1 MEVIDM
7 KQNLGES
14 FFRVGAVLFVLCMLL
29 PIVAQANNTNETVCI
44 NTSTANVSA
53 PTANVFTSTA
63 NVSASSV
70 NVSTS
75 TANVSASTADLLTS
89 TANVSTS
96 TANVSTSSVKVFA
109 SKSLISDRDSLIAA
123 LVILLIFGGM
133 ILLGFRA
140 DKKLDQGEMRRAI
153 AGTFVVGF
161 TILMVLSIKY
171 DIPDNDVTTMYI
183 QLAGIVIAFYFGT
196 RAVAV
201 KRAEAAAMIG
211 IEHVRFLPD
220 PKKIAITIRNGG
232 DSEIKVDKIYING
245 HVIEESIKI
254 SPEKSKETEQI
265 CEWQSETEYE
275 IKIATSTG
283 LTAEIRVSPPEE
295 KTQ

>member
-70 NVSTS
+70 
-75 TANVSASTADLLTS
+75 
-89 TANVSTS
+89 NVSTS

-220 PKKIAITIRNGG
+220 HKKIAITIRNGG

-245 HVIEESIKI
+245 NVIEESIKI
-254 SPEKSKETEQI
+254 SPEKSKETEQN
-265 CEWQSETEYE
+265 CKWQSETEYE

>member
-7 KQNLGES
+7 KQNPGES

-29 PIVAQANNTNETVCI
+29 PIVYAHANNTDETVCI

-53 PTANVFTSTA
+53 TTANVF
-63 NVSASSV
+63 
-70 NVSTS
+70 
-75 TANVSASTADLLTS
+75 TS

-96 TANVSTSSVKVFA
+96 TANVSASSVKVFT
-109 SKSLISDRDSLIAA
+109 SKPLISNIDSWFAA
-123 LVILLIFGGM
+123 IFIILIFGGM

-140 DKKLDQGEMRRAI
+140 DKKLDQGEIRRAI

-161 TILMVLSIKY
+161 TLLMVLSIKY

-201 KRAEAAAMIG
+201 KRAEAAATIG

-220 PKKIAITIRNGG
+220 HEKIAITIRNGG
-232 DSEIKVDKIYING
+232 DSEIKVDKIYINED
-245 HVIEESIKI
+245 VIEESIKI
-254 SPEKSKETEQI
+254 SPEKSKETEQTY
-265 CEWQSETEYE
+265 EWQSETEYK

-283 LTAEIRVSPPEE
+283 LTAEIQVSPPEE

>member
-7 KQNLGES
+7 KQNLGKS
-14 FFRVGAVLFVLCMLL
+14 FFRVGAVLFLLCMVLS
-29 PIVAQANNTNETVCI
+29 IVYAQPNNTNETVCI

-53 PTANVFTSTA
+53 STA
-63 NVSASSV
+63 NL
-70 NVSTS
+70 STL
-75 TANVSASTADLLTS
+75 TANISATS
-89 TANVSTS
+89 V
-96 TANVSTSSVKVFA
+96 VFA

-123 LVILLIFGGM
+123 LVILLIFVVM
-133 ILLGFRA
+133 IVLGFIA

-161 TILMVLSIKY
+161 TILMILSIKY
-171 DIPDNDVTTMYI
+171 KIPDNDVTTMYI

-201 KRAEAAAMIG
+201 KRAEAAATIG

-220 PKKIAITIRNGG
+220 HERIAITMRNGG
-232 DSEIKVDKIYING
+232 DSEIKVDKIYINE

-254 SPEKSKETEQI
+254 SPEKSKETEQN
-265 CEWQSETEYE
+265 CKWQSGTEYT
-275 IKIATSTG
+275 IKIATTTG
-283 LTAEIRVSPPEE
+283 LTTGIQVSPPEE

>member
-1 MEVIDM
+1 MKVIDM

-29 PIVAQANNTNETVCI
+29 PIVYAHANNIDETVCI
-44 NTSTANVSA
+44 DASTANVSA
-53 PTANVFTSTA
+53 TTANVF
-63 NVSASSV
+63 
-70 NVSTS
+70 TS

-96 TANVSTSSVKVFA
+96 TANVSASSVKVFA
-109 SKSLISDRDSLIAA
+109 SKSLISNIDSWFAA
-123 LVILLIFGGM
+123 LAILLIFGWM
-133 ILLGFRA
+133 ILIGVKA
-140 DKKLDQGEMRRAI
+140 DKKLDQGEVRRAI

-171 DIPDNDVTTMYI
+171 DIPDNDVTTMYV

-220 PKKIAITIRNGG
+220 HEKIAITIRNGG
-232 DSEIKVDKIYING
+232 DSEIKVDKIYINED
-245 HVIEESIKI
+245 VIEESIKI
-254 SPEKSKETEQI
+254 SPEKSKETEQN
-265 CEWQSETEYE
+265 CEWQSETEYK